1 MVGHPIVAVI
11 GGGMA
16 GLAAAWQLSQDLGEG
31 KGKSPQIVVLEASD
45 KLGGKVRAAEFCGRT
60 VDVAADAFLAR
71 RPEATAL
78 CTELGLDHALVAPGT
93 SGASLWAR
101 GQLRMMPAGMNLGVP
116 TRWWP
121 LARAGI
127 LSPPGLARA
136 GADLF
141 RPHGADPR
149 STGDRAVGEVVE
161 ARLGR
166 EVVERLVDP
175 LVGGIHAGGVD
186 DLSAQATFPPL
197 LAADR
202 LSGSLM
208 KRLRLPAPPPGGP
221 SAQPPAPVFW
231 SLEGST
237 ARLPA
242 ELAASLASRGVAVH
256 TGVTVEALSRTP
268 VRTPGDDTDR
278 RTWELTLAGDPSS
291 VLGSTGASERARTLA
306 VDGVVLAVPAGQ
318 ASRLLAEHA
327 PLASSILGDIRH
339 SSVSVITLSIPSE
352 AVRSDLVGT
361 GFLVPRT
368 SPVGGR
374 KALVTGCTYLSR
386 KWPGLARPGDHLI
399 RLSVGRYGDDRPD
412 SMDDDEL
419 TAATCGELS
428 HILDVVRTPSASLVT
443 RWDGAF
449 PQYEPGHPERID
461 RVEEAVSG
469 LPGIGVA
476 GNAYRG
482 VGIPA
487 VIGTGR
493 AAARAVLQSLEGV
506 RRATPA

>member
-1 MVGHPIVAVI
+1 
-11 GGGMA
+11 MA
-16 GLAAAWQLSQDLGEG
+16 GLAAAWQLSQDLGQG
-31 KGKSPQIVVLEASD
+31 QGQDPQIIVLEAGD
-45 KLGGKVRAAEFCGRT
+45 TLGGKVRAVEFGGRT

-71 RPEATAL
+71 RPEATRL
-78 CTELGLDHALVAPGT
+78 CSELGLDDVLVAPGT
-93 SGASLWAR
+93 SGAALWAR
-101 GQLRMMPAGMNLGVP
+101 GRLRMMPDGLNLGVP

-121 LARAGI
+121 LAGSGI
-127 LSPPGLARA
+127 LSPRGLARTA
-136 GADLF
+136 TDLF
-141 RPHGADPR
+141 RPHRADPQ
-149 STGDRAVGEVVE
+149 STGDRAVGAVVE

-166 EVVERLVDP
+166 QVVERLVDP

-186 DLSAQATFPPL
+186 DLSAEATFPPL

-208 KRLRLPAPPPGGP
+208 KRLRLPAPSPAD
-221 SAQPPAPVFW
+221 SSDRRSAPVFW
-231 SLEGST
+231 SLDGST
-237 ARLPA
+237 ARLPT
-242 ELAASLASRGVAVH
+242 ELAASLVARGVAVH
-256 TGVTVEALSRTP
+256 TGITVEALHRLP
-268 VRTPGDDTDR
+268 DRAPGDDTDR
-278 RTWELTLAGDPSS
+278 RTWELAITGDSS
-291 VLGSTGASERARTLA
+291 PVPGSTEASMRAHTLA

-318 ASRLLAEHA
+318 ASRLLADHA
-327 PLASSILGDIRH
+327 PLASSILGDVSY
-339 SSVSVITLSIPSE
+339 SSVSVVTLSIPSE
-352 AVRSDLVGT
+352 AIRSELVGT

-374 KALVTGCTYLSR
+374 TALVTGCTYLSR
-386 KWPGLARPGDHLI
+386 KWPGLARPGDELI
-399 RLSVGRYGDDRPD
+399 RLSVGRFGDDRQD

-419 TAATCGELS
+419 TTATFGELTR
-428 HILDVVRTPSASLVT
+428 ILDIVGSPTASLVT

-449 PQYEPGHPERID
+449 PQYEPGHPGRID
-461 RVEEAVSG
+461 LVEEAVSR

-493 AAARAVLQSLEGV
+493 AAATAVLRSLDGV

>member
-1 MVGHPIVAVI
+1 
-11 GGGMA
+11 
-16 GLAAAWQLSQDLGEG
+16 
-31 KGKSPQIVVLEASD
+31 
-45 KLGGKVRAAEFCGRT
+45 
-60 VDVAADAFLAR
+60 
-71 RPEATAL
+71 
-78 CTELGLDHALVAPGT
+78 
-93 SGASLWAR
+93 
-101 GQLRMMPAGMNLGVP
+101 
-116 TRWWP
+116 
-121 LARAGI
+121 
-127 LSPPGLARA
+127 
-136 GADLF
+136 
-141 RPHGADPR
+141 
-149 STGDRAVGEVVE
+149 
-161 ARLGR
+161 
-166 EVVERLVDP
+166 
-175 LVGGIHAGGVD
+175 
-186 DLSAQATFPPL
+186 L

-208 KRLRLPAPPPGGP
+208 KRLRLPAPPSGGAL
-221 SAQPPAPVFW
+221 AQPPAPVFW
-231 SLEGST
+231 SLDGST

-242 ELAASLASRGVAVH
+242 ELAASVASRGVAVH

-268 VRTPGDDTDR
+268 VRTSVHTPGEDADR
-278 RTWELTLAGDPSS
+278 RTWELTIAGASSSS
-291 VLGSTGASERARTLA
+291 VLGSTGSSERARTLA

-318 ASRLLAEHA
+318 ASRLLADLA
-327 PLASSILGDIRH
+327 PLASSILGDVRH

-386 KWPGLARPGDHLI
+386 KWPGLARPGDELI

-419 TAATCGELS
+419 TAATFGELS
-428 HILDVVRTPSASLVT
+428 HILDIAGSPNASLVT
-443 RWDGAF
+443 RWEGAF

-461 RVEEAVSG
+461 RVEKAVSG

-487 VIGTGR
+487 VVGTGR
-493 AAARAVLQSLEGV
+493 AAAKAVLRSLEGV